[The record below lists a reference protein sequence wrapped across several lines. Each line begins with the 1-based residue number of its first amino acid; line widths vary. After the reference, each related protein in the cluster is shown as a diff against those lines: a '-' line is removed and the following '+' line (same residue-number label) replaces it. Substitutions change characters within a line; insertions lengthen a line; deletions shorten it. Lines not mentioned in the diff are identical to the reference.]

1 MVTAKQLAELAQEI
15 ESTDPIVWGRLEI
28 SEQAAYEM
36 MASQVMSQFLATNE
50 NKEVIML
57 ATITKLLVENFVL
70 HLRLQ
75 DK

>member
-36 MASQVMSQFLATNE
+36 MASQVMSQFLTTNE
-50 NKEVIML
+50 NKEVVML